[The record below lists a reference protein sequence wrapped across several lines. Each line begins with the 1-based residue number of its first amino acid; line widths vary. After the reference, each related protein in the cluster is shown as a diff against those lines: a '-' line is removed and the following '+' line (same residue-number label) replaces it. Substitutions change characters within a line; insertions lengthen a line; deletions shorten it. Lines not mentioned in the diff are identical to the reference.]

1 MKKTL
6 TVLLLFSALSLCG
19 LSVVQWLREAEL
31 RDEIKSLT
39 FQLQTE
45 TQLRIETQEK
55 AAAFELEI
63 TRLTQLR
70 ADTEAKL
77 LAVTEEL
84 TLTQTD
90 QLQRG
95 VSIALLSNEYAQARS
110 RPNSPNNASPKP
122 PPPSLIATKTSP
134 AKTPLSPPP
143 TIASKNSPLSA
154 TPPSKNSTPA
164 PKPSTNWSPSTTSS
178 SNRSLPEK

>member
-1 MKKTL
+1 LKKTL
-6 TVLLLFSALSLCG
+6 TVLLLVSALALCG

-31 RDEIKSLT
+31 RAEIQSLT
-39 FQLQTE
+39 LQLQAE

-63 TRLTQLR
+63 ARLTQLR

-95 VSIALLSNEYAQARS
+95 VSIALLANEFAQARS
-110 RPNSPNNASPKP
+110 QAQLAEQRLAETTAAIANRNEDVTGQNTAITTANERLKKLTAERDTAIAELNAR
-122 PPPSLIATKTSP
+122 TKAFNDLVT
-134 AKTPLSPPP
+134 KYNKLV
-143 TIASKNSPLSA
+143 K
-154 TPPSKNSTPA
+154 
-164 PKPSTNWSPSTTSS
+164 
-178 SNRSLPEK
+178 

>member
-1 MKKTL
+1 LKKTL
-6 TVLLLFSALSLCG
+6 TVLLLVSALALCG

-31 RDEIKSLT
+31 RAEIQSLT
-39 FQLQTE
+39 LQLQAE

-63 TRLTQLR
+63 ARLTQLR

-95 VSIALLSNEYAQARS
+95 VSIALLANEYTQARS
-110 RPNSPNNASPKP
+110 QAQLAEQRLEETTAAIANRNEDVTGQNTAITTANERLKKLTAERDTAIAELNAR
-122 PPPSLIATKTSP
+122 TKAFNDLVT
-134 AKTPLSPPP
+134 KYNKLV
-143 TIASKNSPLSA
+143 K
-154 TPPSKNSTPA
+154 
-164 PKPSTNWSPSTTSS
+164 
-178 SNRSLPEK
+178 

>member
-6 TVLLLFSALSLCG
+6 TVLLLVSALALCG

-31 RDEIKSLT
+31 RAEFQALT
-39 FQLQTE
+39 LQLQAE
-45 TQLRIETQEK
+45 TLLRIETQEK

-63 TRLTQLR
+63 ARLTQLR

-95 VSIALLSNEYAQARS
+95 VSIALLANAFAQARS
-110 RPNSPNNASPKP
+110 QAQLAEQRLAETTAAIANRNEDVTGQNTAITTANERLKKLTAERDTAIAELNAR
-122 PPPSLIATKTSP
+122 TKAFNDLVTKYNKL
-134 AKTPLSPPP
+134 AK
-143 TIASKNSPLSA
+143 
-154 TPPSKNSTPA
+154 
-164 PKPSTNWSPSTTSS
+164 
-178 SNRSLPEK
+178 

>member
-1 MKKTL
+1 LKKTL
-6 TVLLLFSALSLCG
+6 TVLLLVSALALCG

-31 RDEIKSLT
+31 RAEIQSLT
-39 FQLQTE
+39 LQLQAE

-63 TRLTQLR
+63 ARLTQLR

-95 VSIALLSNEYAQARS
+95 VSIALLANEYAQARS
-110 RPNSPNNASPKP
+110 QAQLAEQRLAETTAAIANRNEDVTGQNTAITTANERLKKLTAERDTAIAELNAR
-122 PPPSLIATKTSP
+122 TKAFNDLVT
-134 AKTPLSPPP
+134 KYNKLV
-143 TIASKNSPLSA
+143 K
-154 TPPSKNSTPA
+154 
-164 PKPSTNWSPSTTSS
+164 
-178 SNRSLPEK
+178 

>member
-6 TVLLLFSALSLCG
+6 TVLLLVSALALCG
-19 LSVVQWLREAEL
+19 LCVVQWLREAEL
-31 RDEIKSLT
+31 RAEIQSLT
-39 FQLQTE
+39 LQLQAE

-63 TRLTQLR
+63 ARLTQLR

-95 VSIALLSNEYAQARS
+95 VSIALLANEFAQARS
-110 RPNSPNNASPKP
+110 QAQLAEQRLAETTAAIANRNEDVTGQNTAITTANERLKKLTAERDTAIAELNAR
-122 PPPSLIATKTSP
+122 TKAFNDLVT
-134 AKTPLSPPP
+134 KYNKLV
-143 TIASKNSPLSA
+143 K
-154 TPPSKNSTPA
+154 
-164 PKPSTNWSPSTTSS
+164 
-178 SNRSLPEK
+178 

>member
-6 TVLLLFSALSLCG
+6 TVLLLVSALALCG
-19 LSVVQWLREAEL
+19 LSVVQWLHEAEL
-31 RDEIKSLT
+31 RAEIQSLT
-39 FQLQTE
+39 LQLQAE

-63 TRLTQLR
+63 ARLTQLR

-95 VSIALLSNEYAQARS
+95 VSIALLANEYTQARS
-110 RPNSPNNASPKP
+110 QAQLAEQRLAETTAAIANRNEDVTGQNTAITTANERLKKLTAERDTAIAELNAR
-122 PPPSLIATKTSP
+122 TKAFNDLVT
-134 AKTPLSPPP
+134 KYNKLV
-143 TIASKNSPLSA
+143 K
-154 TPPSKNSTPA
+154 
-164 PKPSTNWSPSTTSS
+164 
-178 SNRSLPEK
+178 

>member
-6 TVLLLFSALSLCG
+6 TVLLLVSALALCG

-31 RDEIKSLT
+31 RAEIQSLT
-39 FQLQTE
+39 LQLQAE

-63 TRLTQLR
+63 ARLTQLR

-95 VSIALLSNEYAQARS
+95 VSIALLANEYAQARS
-110 RPNSPNNASPKP
+110 QARSQAQLAEQRLAETTAAIANRNEDVTGQNTAITTANERLKKLTAERDTAIAELNAR
-122 PPPSLIATKTSP
+122 TKAFNDLVT
-134 AKTPLSPPP
+134 KYNKLV
-143 TIASKNSPLSA
+143 K
-154 TPPSKNSTPA
+154 
-164 PKPSTNWSPSTTSS
+164 
-178 SNRSLPEK
+178 

>member
-6 TVLLLFSALSLCG
+6 TVLLLVSALALCG

-31 RDEIKSLT
+31 RAEIQSLT
-39 FQLQTE
+39 LQLQAE

-63 TRLTQLR
+63 ARLTQLR

-95 VSIALLSNEYAQARS
+95 VSIALLANEYAQARS
-110 RPNSPNNASPKP
+110 QAQLAEQRLAETTAAIANRNEDVTGQNTAITTANERLKKLTAERDNA
-122 PPPSLIATKTSP
+122 IAELNARTKAFNDLVT
-134 AKTPLSPPP
+134 KYNKLV
-143 TIASKNSPLSA
+143 K
-154 TPPSKNSTPA
+154 
-164 PKPSTNWSPSTTSS
+164 
-178 SNRSLPEK
+178 

>member
-1 MKKTL
+1 LKKTL
-6 TVLLLFSALSLCG
+6 TVLLLVSALALCG

-31 RDEIKSLT
+31 RAEIQSLT
-39 FQLQTE
+39 LQLQSE

-63 TRLTQLR
+63 ARLTQLR

-95 VSIALLSNEYAQARS
+95 VSIALLANEYAQARS
-110 RPNSPNNASPKP
+110 QAQLAEQRLAETTAAIANRNEDVTGQNTAITTANERLKKLTAERDTAIAELNAR
-122 PPPSLIATKTSP
+122 TKAFNDLVT
-134 AKTPLSPPP
+134 KYNKLV
-143 TIASKNSPLSA
+143 K
-154 TPPSKNSTPA
+154 
-164 PKPSTNWSPSTTSS
+164 
-178 SNRSLPEK
+178 

>member
-6 TVLLLFSALSLCG
+6 TVLLLVSALALCG

-31 RDEIKSLT
+31 RAEIQSLT
-39 FQLQTE
+39 LQLQAE

-63 TRLTQLR
+63 ARLTQLR

-95 VSIALLSNEYAQARS
+95 VSIALLANEFAQARS
-110 RPNSPNNASPKP
+110 QAQLAEQRLAETTAAIANRNEDVTGQNTAITTANERLKKLTAERDNA
-122 PPPSLIATKTSP
+122 IAELNARTKAFNDLVT
-134 AKTPLSPPP
+134 KYNKLV
-143 TIASKNSPLSA
+143 K
-154 TPPSKNSTPA
+154 
-164 PKPSTNWSPSTTSS
+164 
-178 SNRSLPEK
+178 

>member
-6 TVLLLFSALSLCG
+6 TVLLLVSALALCG

-31 RDEIKSLT
+31 RAEIQSLT
-39 FQLQTE
+39 LQLQAE

-63 TRLTQLR
+63 ARLTQLR

-95 VSIALLSNEYAQARS
+95 VSIALLANEYAQARS
-110 RPNSPNNASPKP
+110 QAQLAEQRLAETTAAIANRNEDVTGQNTAITTANERLKKLTAERDTAITELNAR
-122 PPPSLIATKTSP
+122 TKAFNDLVT
-134 AKTPLSPPP
+134 KYNKLV
-143 TIASKNSPLSA
+143 K
-154 TPPSKNSTPA
+154 
-164 PKPSTNWSPSTTSS
+164 
-178 SNRSLPEK
+178 

>member
-6 TVLLLFSALSLCG
+6 TVLLLVSALALCG

-31 RDEIKSLT
+31 RAEIQSLT
-39 FQLQTE
+39 LQLQAE

-63 TRLTQLR
+63 ARLTQLR

-95 VSIALLSNEYAQARS
+95 VSIALLTNEFAQARS
-110 RPNSPNNASPKP
+110 QAQLAEQRLAETTAAIANRNEDVTGQNTAITTANERLKKLTAERDTAIAELNAR
-122 PPPSLIATKTSP
+122 TKAFNDLVT
-134 AKTPLSPPP
+134 KYNKLV
-143 TIASKNSPLSA
+143 K
-154 TPPSKNSTPA
+154 
-164 PKPSTNWSPSTTSS
+164 
-178 SNRSLPEK
+178 

>member
-6 TVLLLFSALSLCG
+6 TVLLLLSALALCG

-31 RDEIKSLT
+31 RAEIQSLT
-39 FQLQTE
+39 LQLQAE

-63 TRLTQLR
+63 ARLTQLR

-95 VSIALLSNEYAQARS
+95 VSIALLANEYAQARS
-110 RPNSPNNASPKP
+110 QAQLAEQRLAETTAAIANRNEDVTGQNTAITTANERLKKLTAERDNA
-122 PPPSLIATKTSP
+122 IAELNARTKAFNDLVT
-134 AKTPLSPPP
+134 KYNKLV
-143 TIASKNSPLSA
+143 K
-154 TPPSKNSTPA
+154 
-164 PKPSTNWSPSTTSS
+164 
-178 SNRSLPEK
+178 

>member
-6 TVLLLFSALSLCG
+6 TVLLLVSALALCG

-31 RDEIKSLT
+31 RAEIQSLT
-39 FQLQTE
+39 LQLQAE

-63 TRLTQLR
+63 ARLTQLR

-95 VSIALLSNEYAQARS
+95 VSIALLANEYTQARS
-110 RPNSPNNASPKP
+110 QAQLAEQRLAETTAAIANRNENVTGQNTAITTANERLKKLTAERDTAIAELNAR
-122 PPPSLIATKTSP
+122 TKAFNDLVT
-134 AKTPLSPPP
+134 KYNKLV
-143 TIASKNSPLSA
+143 K
-154 TPPSKNSTPA
+154 
-164 PKPSTNWSPSTTSS
+164 
-178 SNRSLPEK
+178 

>member
-6 TVLLLFSALSLCG
+6 TVLLLVSALALCG

-31 RDEIKSLT
+31 RAEIQSLT
-39 FQLQTE
+39 LQLQAE

-63 TRLTQLR
+63 ARLTQLR
-70 ADTEAKL
+70 ADPEAKL

-95 VSIALLSNEYAQARS
+95 VSIALLANEFAQARS
-110 RPNSPNNASPKP
+110 QAQLAEQRLAETTAAIANRNEDVTGQNTAITTANERLKKLTAERDTAIAELNAR
-122 PPPSLIATKTSP
+122 TKAFNDLVT
-134 AKTPLSPPP
+134 KYNKLV
-143 TIASKNSPLSA
+143 K
-154 TPPSKNSTPA
+154 
-164 PKPSTNWSPSTTSS
+164 
-178 SNRSLPEK
+178 

>member
-110 RPNSPNNASPKP
+110 QAQLAEQRLAETTAA
-122 PPPSLIATKTSP
+122 IANRNEDVTGQNTAITTANDRLKKLTAERDAAIEELNTRTKAFNELVT
-134 AKTPLSPPP
+134 KYNKLV
-143 TIASKNSPLSA
+143 K
-154 TPPSKNSTPA
+154 
-164 PKPSTNWSPSTTSS
+164 
-178 SNRSLPEK
+178 

>member
-1 MKKTL
+1 LKKTL
-6 TVLLLFSALSLCG
+6 TVLLLVSALALCG

-31 RDEIKSLT
+31 RAEIQSLT
-39 FQLQTE
+39 LQLQSE

-63 TRLTQLR
+63 ARLTQLR

-95 VSIALLSNEYAQARS
+95 VSIALLANEYAQARS
-110 RPNSPNNASPKP
+110 QAQLAEQRLAETTAAIANRNEDVTGQNTAITTANERLKKLTAERDAAIAELNAR
-122 PPPSLIATKTSP
+122 TKAFNDLVT
-134 AKTPLSPPP
+134 KYNKLV
-143 TIASKNSPLSA
+143 K
-154 TPPSKNSTPA
+154 
-164 PKPSTNWSPSTTSS
+164 
-178 SNRSLPEK
+178 

>member
-6 TVLLLFSALSLCG
+6 TVLLLVSALALCG

-31 RDEIKSLT
+31 RAEIQSLT
-39 FQLQTE
+39 LQLQAE

-63 TRLTQLR
+63 ARLTQLR

-95 VSIALLSNEYAQARS
+95 VSIALLANEFAQARS
-110 RPNSPNNASPKP
+110 QAQLAEQRLAETTAAIANRNEDVTGQNTAITTANERLKKLTAERDTAIAELNAR
-122 PPPSLIATKTSP
+122 TKAFNDLVT
-134 AKTPLSPPP
+134 KYNKLV
-143 TIASKNSPLSA
+143 K
-154 TPPSKNSTPA
+154 
-164 PKPSTNWSPSTTSS
+164 
-178 SNRSLPEK
+178 

>member
-6 TVLLLFSALSLCG
+6 TLLLLVSALALCG

-31 RDEIKSLT
+31 RAEIQSLT
-39 FQLQTE
+39 LQLQAE

-63 TRLTQLR
+63 ARLTQLR

-95 VSIALLSNEYAQARS
+95 VSIALLANEYAQARS
-110 RPNSPNNASPKP
+110 QAQLAEQRLAETTAAIANRNEDVTGQNTAITTANERLKKLTAERDTAIAELNAR
-122 PPPSLIATKTSP
+122 TKAFNDLVT
-134 AKTPLSPPP
+134 KYNKLV
-143 TIASKNSPLSA
+143 K
-154 TPPSKNSTPA
+154 
-164 PKPSTNWSPSTTSS
+164 
-178 SNRSLPEK
+178 

>member
-6 TVLLLFSALSLCG
+6 TILLLLAALALCG

-31 RDEIKSLT
+31 RAEIQSLI

-63 TRLTQLR
+63 ARLTQLR

-95 VSIALLSNEYAQARS
+95 VSIALLANEFAQARAQAQLAEQ
-110 RPNSPNNASPKP
+110 RLAETTAAIANRNEDVTGQNTAITTANERLKKLTAERDTAIAELNARAKAFND
-122 PPPSLIATKTSP
+122 LVTKYN
-134 AKTPLSPPP
+134 KLV
-143 TIASKNSPLSA
+143 K
-154 TPPSKNSTPA
+154 
-164 PKPSTNWSPSTTSS
+164 
-178 SNRSLPEK
+178 

>member
-6 TVLLLFSALSLCG
+6 TVLLLVSALALCG

-31 RDEIKSLT
+31 RAEIQSLT
-39 FQLQTE
+39 LQLQAE

-63 TRLTQLR
+63 ARLTQLR

-90 QLQRG
+90 QIQRG
-95 VSIALLSNEYAQARS
+95 VSIALLANEYAQARS
-110 RPNSPNNASPKP
+110 QAQLAEQRLAETTAAIANRNEDVTGQNTAITTANERLKKLTAERDTAIAELNAR
-122 PPPSLIATKTSP
+122 TKAFNDLVT
-134 AKTPLSPPP
+134 KYNKLV
-143 TIASKNSPLSA
+143 K
-154 TPPSKNSTPA
+154 
-164 PKPSTNWSPSTTSS
+164 
-178 SNRSLPEK
+178 

>member
-6 TVLLLFSALSLCG
+6 TVLLLVSALALCG

-31 RDEIKSLT
+31 RAEIQSLT
-39 FQLQTE
+39 LQLQAE

-63 TRLTQLR
+63 ARLTQLR

-95 VSIALLSNEYAQARS
+95 VSIALLANEYAQARS
-110 RPNSPNNASPKP
+110 QAQLAEQRLAE
-122 PPPSLIATKTSP
+122 
-134 AKTPLSPPP
+134 
-143 TIASKNSPLSA
+143 
-154 TPPSKNSTPA
+154 
-164 PKPSTNWSPSTTSS
+164 TTSAIA
-178 SNRSLPEK
+178 NRNEDVTGQNTAINTANERLKKLTAERDTAIAELNTRTKAFNDLVTKYNKLVK

>member
-1 MKKTL
+1 LKKTL
-6 TVLLLFSALSLCG
+6 TVLLLVSALALCG

-31 RDEIKSLT
+31 RAEIQSLT
-39 FQLQTE
+39 LQLQAE

-63 TRLTQLR
+63 ARLTQLR

-95 VSIALLSNEYAQARS
+95 VSIALLANEYTQARS
-110 RPNSPNNASPKP
+110 QAQLAEQRLAETTAAIANRNEDVTGQNTAITTANERLKKLTAERDTAIAELNAR
-122 PPPSLIATKTSP
+122 TKAFNDLVT
-134 AKTPLSPPP
+134 KYNKLV
-143 TIASKNSPLSA
+143 K
-154 TPPSKNSTPA
+154 
-164 PKPSTNWSPSTTSS
+164 
-178 SNRSLPEK
+178 

>member
-1 MKKTL
+1 LKKTL
-6 TVLLLFSALSLCG
+6 TVLLLVSALALCG

-31 RDEIKSLT
+31 RAEIQSLT
-39 FQLQTE
+39 LQLQAE

-63 TRLTQLR
+63 ARLTQLR

-95 VSIALLSNEYAQARS
+95 VSIALLANEYAQARS
-110 RPNSPNNASPKP
+110 QAQLAEQRLAETTAAIANRNEDVTGQNTAITTANERLKKLTAERDTAIAELNAR
-122 PPPSLIATKTSP
+122 TKAFNDLVT
-134 AKTPLSPPP
+134 KYN
-143 TIASKNSPLSA
+143 KVV
-154 TPPSKNSTPA
+154 K
-164 PKPSTNWSPSTTSS
+164 
-178 SNRSLPEK
+178 

>member
-6 TVLLLFSALSLCG
+6 TSLLLLAALALCG
-19 LSVVQWLREAEL
+19 LSVVQWKREAEL
-31 RDEIKSLT
+31 RSEIQSLT
-39 FQLQTE
+39 LQLQTE

-63 TRLTQLR
+63 ARLTQLR

-95 VSIALLSNEYAQARS
+95 VSIALLANEFAQARAQAQLAEQ
-110 RPNSPNNASPKP
+110 RLAETTAA
-122 PPPSLIATKTSP
+122 IANRNEDVTGQNTAITTANERLKNLTAERDAAIAELNTRTQAFNDLVTKYN
-134 AKTPLSPPP
+134 KLV
-143 TIASKNSPLSA
+143 K
-154 TPPSKNSTPA
+154 
-164 PKPSTNWSPSTTSS
+164 
-178 SNRSLPEK
+178 

>member
-1 MKKTL
+1 LKKTL
-6 TVLLLFSALSLCG
+6 TILLLLAALALCG

-31 RDEIKSLT
+31 RAEIQSLT
-39 FQLQTE
+39 LQLQAE

-63 TRLTQLR
+63 ARLTQLR

-95 VSIALLSNEYAQARS
+95 VSIALLANEVAQARS
-110 RPNSPNNASPKP
+110 QAQLAEQRLAETTAAIANRNEDVTGQNTAITTANERLKKLTAERDTAIAELNAR
-122 PPPSLIATKTSP
+122 TKAFNDLVT
-134 AKTPLSPPP
+134 KYNKLV
-143 TIASKNSPLSA
+143 K
-154 TPPSKNSTPA
+154 
-164 PKPSTNWSPSTTSS
+164 
-178 SNRSLPEK
+178 

>member
-6 TVLLLFSALSLCG
+6 TVLLLVSALALCG

-31 RDEIKSLT
+31 RAEIQSLT
-39 FQLQTE
+39 LQLQAE

-63 TRLTQLR
+63 ARLTQLR

-95 VSIALLSNEYAQARS
+95 VSIALLANEYAQARS
-110 RPNSPNNASPKP
+110 QAQLAEQRLAETTAAIANRNEDVTGQNTAITTANERLKKLTAERDTAIAELNAR
-122 PPPSLIATKTSP
+122 TKAFNDLVT
-134 AKTPLSPPP
+134 KYNKLV
-143 TIASKNSPLSA
+143 K
-154 TPPSKNSTPA
+154 
-164 PKPSTNWSPSTTSS
+164 
-178 SNRSLPEK
+178 

>member
-6 TVLLLFSALSLCG
+6 TVLLLVSALALCG

-31 RDEIKSLT
+31 RAEIQSLT
-39 FQLQTE
+39 LQLQAE

-63 TRLTQLR
+63 ARLTQLR

-95 VSIALLSNEYAQARS
+95 VSIALLANEYTQARS
-110 RPNSPNNASPKP
+110 QAQLAEQRLAETTAAIANRNEDVTGQNTAITTANERLKKLTAERDTAIAELNAR
-122 PPPSLIATKTSP
+122 TKAFNDLVT
-134 AKTPLSPPP
+134 KYNKLV
-143 TIASKNSPLSA
+143 K
-154 TPPSKNSTPA
+154 
-164 PKPSTNWSPSTTSS
+164 
-178 SNRSLPEK
+178 

>member
-1 MKKTL
+1 LKKTL
-6 TVLLLFSALSLCG
+6 TVLLLFSALALCG

-31 RDEIKSLT
+31 RAEIQSLT
-39 FQLQTE
+39 LQLQAE

-63 TRLTQLR
+63 ARLTQLR

-95 VSIALLSNEYAQARS
+95 VSIALLANEYAQARS
-110 RPNSPNNASPKP
+110 QAQLAEQRLAETTAAIANRNEDVTGQNTAITTANERLKKLTAERDTAIAELNAR
-122 PPPSLIATKTSP
+122 TKAFNDLVT
-134 AKTPLSPPP
+134 KYNKLV
-143 TIASKNSPLSA
+143 K
-154 TPPSKNSTPA
+154 
-164 PKPSTNWSPSTTSS
+164 
-178 SNRSLPEK
+178 

>member
-1 MKKTL
+1 LKKTL
-6 TVLLLFSALSLCG
+6 TILLLLAALALCG

-31 RDEIKSLT
+31 RTEIQSLT
-39 FQLQTE
+39 LQLQTE

-63 TRLTQLR
+63 ARLTQLR

-95 VSIALLSNEYAQARS
+95 VSIALLANEFAQARS
-110 RPNSPNNASPKP
+110 QAQLAEQRLAETTAA
-122 PPPSLIATKTSP
+122 IANRYEDVTGQNTAITTANERLKKLTAERDAAIAELNTRTKAFNDLVT
-134 AKTPLSPPP
+134 KYNKLV
-143 TIASKNSPLSA
+143 K
-154 TPPSKNSTPA
+154 
-164 PKPSTNWSPSTTSS
+164 
-178 SNRSLPEK
+178 